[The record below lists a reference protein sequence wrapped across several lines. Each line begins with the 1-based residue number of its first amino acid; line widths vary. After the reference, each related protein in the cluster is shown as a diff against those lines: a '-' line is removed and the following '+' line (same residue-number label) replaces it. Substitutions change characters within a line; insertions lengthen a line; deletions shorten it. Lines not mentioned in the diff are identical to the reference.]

1 MDQPLASSALPP
13 PDPKIFGIVAEPVLR
28 RQQGWAELRFRWRT
42 KMLSPA
48 PG

>member
-13 PDPKIFGIVAEPVLR
+13 PEPKTLGIVAETVLR
-28 RQQGWAELRFRWRT
+28 RQQRWAEPRSRWRSST
-42 KMLSPA
+42 LSPA